1 MGDRF
6 RDPEVIERVLADSTT
21 WAVVGLGDN
30 PARPAYDVAR
40 FLQAHGKRIVP
51 VHPHATRVLGK
62 PVYQSLGE
70 IPFPV
75 DVVDIF
81 RRSEAAGA
89 FVDDAVRIG
98 ARAVWLQIGVIDAD
112 AAQRALDAGLDV
124 VMDTCP
130 KVELPIRGPQARGP
144 QARGPQAESAV
155 RRPSA

>member
-6 RDPEVIERVLADSTT
+6 RDPEVITRLLADSTT

-51 VHPHATRVLGK
+51 VHPNATRVLGE
-62 PVYQSLGE
+62 PVYRSLAE
-70 IPFPV
+70 IGFAV

-112 AAQRALDAGLDV
+112 AAQRALEAGLDV

-130 KVELPIRGPQARGP
+130 KAQWPIRGPR
-144 QARGPQAESAV
+144 ARGPQAESAA
-155 RRPSA
+155 RRPSV